1 MNIELPHDLQDAVDF
16 ARQARA
22 GAESSRRALATL
34 DLTSLTNTEAP
45 EDIGRLV
52 QQAERYGLASV
63 CVAPRHVATAH
74 AARRTNARVRIATV
88 VNFPTG
94 RCRTFGDELATASS
108 TARDV
113 TQNNAAGANQNDI
126 VLDFEAFIG
135 ARRAGRDADLEP
147 VAEKLRAARSNAG
160 TSTLMVII
168 STAAFDDAGL
178 LREACEFCAQIGPD
192 CLKSDT
198 GFHPAG
204 GVTMERAAVMMSVA
218 KRFGLGVK
226 ISAGIKDEHQAAQYQ
241 TLATAIYGIE
251 VHRNLNLFRIGAS
264 SVLPKLLHAAG
275 LDALPAPP
283 PGPGRPAY

>member
-1 MNIELPHDLQDAVDF
+1 MNIALPNDLKAAVDF

-22 GAESSRRALATL
+22 DAGSARRALATL

-52 QQAERYGLASV
+52 QQAEHYGLASV

-74 AARRTNARVRIATV
+74 AARRANARVRIATV

-94 RCRTFGDELATASS
+94 RCGTFGDEPATAAS

-126 VLDFEAFIG
+126 VLDFEAFQR
-135 ARRAGRDADLEP
+135 ARQAGREADLEP
-147 VAEKLRAARSNAG
+147 VAERLRAARAHAG
-160 TSTLMVII
+160 TSLLMVII
-168 STAAFDDAGL
+168 GTAAFDDAGL

-204 GVTMERAAVMMSVA
+204 GVTLERAAVMMSVA
-218 KRFGLGVK
+218 RQYGLGVK

-241 TLATAIYGIE
+241 ALATAIYGIE
-251 VHRNLNLFRIGAS
+251 IHRNPYLFRIGAS
-264 SVLPKLLHAAG
+264 SVLPKLLLAAG
-275 LDALPAPP
+275 IDALPAPP
-283 PGPGRPAY
+283 PATGRPAY